1 MPTALYRLL
10 LVCLLLLPLAAQA
23 SEAEDFVA
31 ANSNQQAQLLE
42 TWAAQPDP
50 ARLELLNALQRGQ
63 LNIAGESR
71 TLRLNNR
78 LRGLIDSALAS
89 HQLLASDANSRLAA
103 ARQLQKS
110 AKPAQLKF
118 LDARLAAEQAPDV
131 HDALS
136 LALANLQLV
145 DSDPAVRLAAV
156 RLLGETGDPLARTR
170 AWFRHR
176 HEGVQCLHRYASHA
190 GPIPQGVS
198 GRAAGHA
205 RHHHHDGISHQQ
217 QPLLP

>member
-1 MPTALYRLL
+1 MPTALYRLIL
-10 LVCLLLLPLAAQA
+10 AGLLLLPWTAQA
-23 SEAEDFVA
+23 GDAEDFVA
-31 ANSNQQAQLLE
+31 GNSGEQARLLE

-50 ARLELLNALQRGQ
+50 ARLELLNALQQGQ

-145 DSDPAVRLAAV
+145 DANPAVRLAAV
-156 RLLGETGDPLARTR
+156 RLLGETGEP
-170 AWFRHR
+170 
-176 HEGVQCLHRYASHA
+176 
-190 GPIPQGVS
+190 VS
-198 GRAAGHA
+198 YTH
-205 RHHHHDGISHQQ
+205 
-217 QPLLP
+217 LTLPTKA

>member
-1 MPTALYRLL
+1 MPTALYRLIL
-10 LVCLLLLPLAAQA
+10 AGLLLLPWTAQA
-23 SEAEDFVA
+23 GDAEDFVA
-31 ANSNQQAQLLE
+31 GNSGEQARLLE

-50 ARLELLNALQRGQ
+50 ARLELLNALQQGQ

-118 LDARLAAEQAPDV
+118 LDARLAAEQAGRARCPEPGPGQP
-131 HDALS
+131 ATGGQRPGGAPGRRAPAGGLS
-136 LALANLQLV
+136 LI
-145 DSDPAVRLAAV
+145 
-156 RLLGETGDPLARTR
+156 
-170 AWFRHR
+170 H
-176 HEGVQCLHRYASHA
+176 
-190 GPIPQGVS
+190 I
-198 GRAAGHA
+198 
-205 RHHHHDGISHQQ
+205 
-217 QPLLP
+217 